1 METAGERRAELFWGH
16 VFTCPRDQGPHIA
29 MTSKV
34 VREARDSELCMKP
47 PGQTGI
53 CTLGLRA
60 SLLGGTSLHFW
71 FAAKALCLCQ

>member
-1 METAGERRAELFWGH
+1 METAGERRAELFRGH
-16 VFTCPRDQGPHIA
+16 VFTRLGDWAPRVA

-34 VREARDSELCMKP
+34 LREARNSELCMKP
-47 PGQTGI
+47 PDRTGS

-71 FAAKALCLCQ
+71 FAAEALCLCQ